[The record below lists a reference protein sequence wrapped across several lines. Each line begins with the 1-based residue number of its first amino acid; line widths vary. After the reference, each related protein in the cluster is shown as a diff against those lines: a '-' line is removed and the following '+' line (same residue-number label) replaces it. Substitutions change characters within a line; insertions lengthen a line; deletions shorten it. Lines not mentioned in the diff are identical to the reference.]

1 MTFFIYPG
9 FLLRRLIF
17 YRVLKEGK
25 SHRTFSMDAKFS
37 GKLTFFLVSYP
48 NPLND
53 VQSSIERWLLD
64 LLVACIKPLQDGVLQ
79 GCFRIGKGVV
89 FAYIPAFLQCGTY
102 VLQERNQVQ
111 LYLRLKGFK
120 IYTNCKTFSAIF
132 ADICIF
138 CLKSFFVMPIYF
150 FDSCI
155 KSDM

>member
-17 YRVLKEGK
+17 YRALKEGK

-89 FAYIPAFLQCGTY
+89 FAYIPLFYNAARMSYKKETRCSYTLDWKASKYTQIARPS
-102 VLQERNQVQ
+102 L
-111 LYLRLKGFK
+111 LYLL
-120 IYTNCKTFSAIF
+120 TSA
-132 ADICIF
+132 
-138 CLKSFFVMPIYF
+138 FFV
-150 FDSCI
+150 
-155 KSDM
+155 